1 MGSKEFFMIK
11 EVFEEIFSTSF
22 TALRF
27 SFRETTEILL
37 EKNVAAYLPVS
48 CIRQPLQ
55 GKFYLRQKF
64 RHDFRTTP
72 YFIINTVLDKENNG
86 RGQWIA
92 FRATILF

>member
-27 SFRETTEILL
+27 SFRETTEIL

-55 GKFYLRQKF
+55 GKFCLRQKF
-64 RHDFRTTP
+64 RHDFRTAL
-72 YFIINTVLDKENNG
+72 YFIINTVLG
-86 RGQWIA
+86 
-92 FRATILF
+92 

>member
-22 TALRF
+22 TALRV

-37 EKNVAAYLPVS
+37 EKNVAVYLPVS

-55 GKFYLRQKF
+55 GKFCLRQKF

-72 YFIINTVLDKENNG
+72 YFIINTVLG
-86 RGQWIA
+86 
-92 FRATILF
+92 